1 MFQWSTWKHDQKHD
15 QYIIIS
21 KHCEIKH
28 FKQIFQN
35 IVKAHHM
42 SAQSTHDYKLVAFQ
56 WSTWKHNQKHDQ
68 YIIISK
74 HCEIKH
80 FKQILV

>member
-1 MFQWSTWKHDQKHD
+1 MCEGKCRGKANPTRYELVVFQWSTWKHDQKHD

-42 SAQSTHDYKLVAFQ
+42 SAHYKV
-56 WSTWKHNQKHDQ
+56 HM
-68 YIIISK
+68 I
-74 HCEIKH
+74 
-80 FKQILV
+80 